1 MRRSMLV
8 FLVACAVVTTAC
20 AAGDPAQTLPEPTIA
35 AAASSTTSAGPG
47 TAAVPSSEA
56 TTSIAD
62 EPAPTTTSSTTTTTL
77 VPLEQFELT
86 LEEVASGFSA
96 PVFVTSPPDD
106 VRLFVV
112 DQPGIIWV
120 IDGGDPE
127 VFLDIRE
134 PVISGGERGLLGLAF
149 DPAFAA
155 SGKFYVNYTGS
166 GNATRVSE
174 FTVEGG
180 VADPDSE
187 RVLLRIDQPASNHN
201 GGMIAFG
208 PDEQLWIGMGDGGGS
223 NDRYGH
229 GQRPTTLLGSM
240 LRIDPDRGELDDP
253 EGFQYAVPEDNPFV
267 DEGGAGLLEVWAY
280 GLRNPWR
287 FSFDGMDLWIG
298 DVGQNGREEINVID
312 IATGAGANF
321 GWPRFEGSACYLS
334 STCNDEGLV
343 APIVEYPHDEGCSVT
358 GGYVYR
364 GSEIPE
370 LTGHYFFGDYCSGWV
385 RSLAPSGEVIEWFG
399 RGTVGGLSSFGV
411 DAAGELYVTALDG
424 SIYRVARTG

>member
-1 MRRSMLV
+1 MLV

-96 PVFVTSPPDD
+96 PVFVTTPPDD

-253 EGFQYAVPEDNPFV
+253 EVLA
-267 DEGGAGLLEVWAY
+267 
-280 GLRNPWR
+280 
-287 FSFDGMDLWIG
+287 
-298 DVGQNGREEINVID
+298 
-312 IATGAGANF
+312 
-321 GWPRFEGSACYLS
+321 
-334 STCNDEGLV
+334 
-343 APIVEYPHDEGCSVT
+343 
-358 GGYVYR
+358 R
-364 GSEIPE
+364 G
-370 LTGHYFFGDYCSGWV
+370 
-385 RSLAPSGEVIEWFG
+385 
-399 RGTVGGLSSFGV
+399 
-411 DAAGELYVTALDG
+411 
-424 SIYRVARTG
+424 